1 MRPGGTDPDRPRV
14 FGIGLNKT
22 GTSSFHD
29 AVTILGFES
38 LHWGGPSIRLAVE
51 AALAARRLLLSDL
64 GPRYDAFSDI
74 LALST
79 NFVLLDSQYPG
90 SRFVLTVRPVD
101 DWIDSRRRHVET
113 NIRRKE
119 AGEYDGTF
127 LVVDEAG
134 WRAEW
139 EQHVGAVRRYF
150 TGRPDYLEIDLAT
163 TAGWEPLISF
173 LELPA
178 PDEPYP
184 WANRDAVA
192 TVSVPGRRREPRQ
205 DA

>member
-1 MRPGGTDPDRPRV
+1 V

-22 GTSSFHD
+22 GTSSFHE
-29 AVTILGFES
+29 AMTTLGFES

-51 AALAARRLLLSDL
+51 AALATHRPLLSDL
-64 GPRYDAFSDI
+64 SPRYDAFSDI

-79 NFVLLDSQYPG
+79 NFALLDSQYPG

-101 DWIDSRRRHVET
+101 EWIHSRRRHVET

-127 LVVDEAG
+127 LTVDEAG

-139 EQHVGAVRRYF
+139 DRHVSAVRRYF
-150 TGRPDYLEIDLAT
+150 TGRSDYLELDLAT

-173 LELPA
+173 LEVPA
-178 PDEPYP
+178 PDQPYP
-184 WANRDAVA
+184 WANRDAA
-192 TVSVPGRRREPRQ
+192 RTVSVRGRRREPLR